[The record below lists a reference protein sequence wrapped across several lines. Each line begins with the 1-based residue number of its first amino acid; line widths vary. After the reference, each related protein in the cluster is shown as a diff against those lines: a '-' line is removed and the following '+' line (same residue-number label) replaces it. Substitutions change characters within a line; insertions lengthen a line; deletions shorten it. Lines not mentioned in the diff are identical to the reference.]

1 MCTIFLQILKIV
13 CALFARGGWP
23 LFILLPR
30 RLVFSETHRGREG
43 TKKGRGVISPGP
55 RLFLLA
61 SVLRARSFLAL
72 LLFASQE
79 LVRDSAY
86 RIRHSAYRIRHSAY
100 RIRYLRSCSRSVLV
114 RPREVEDDARLVP
127 NDPSIVSRRDHHG
140 IVGA

>member
-43 TKKGRGVISPGP
+43 TKKGWGVISPGP
-55 RLFLLA
+55 RLYLLA

-79 LVRDSAY
+79 LVRDPSYRVRGSTYFIRDSAY
-86 RIRHSAYRIRHSAY
+86 RIRDGIRDSACLIRDPAYRY
-100 RIRYLRSCSRSVLV
+100 RYRRRCFVC
-114 RPREVEDDARLVP
+114 DDFPLH
-127 NDPSIVSRRDHHG
+127 DL
-140 IVGA
+140 